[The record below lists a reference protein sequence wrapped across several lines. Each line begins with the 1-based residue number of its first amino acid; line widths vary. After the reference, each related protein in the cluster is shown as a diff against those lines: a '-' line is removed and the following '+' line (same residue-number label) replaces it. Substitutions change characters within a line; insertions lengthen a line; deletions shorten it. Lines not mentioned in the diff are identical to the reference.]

1 MPVPETHLRRIRRW
15 CAAKVPVR
23 SCYRPYYQIRFEHAV
38 RGSNVTIFELRAP
51 WEEGVEPEWTRRPWA
66 QLRYDGSLW
75 RLYWW
80 CRSRRWRLDTWAT
93 PSEAPSPGP
102 LLELLDDP
110 YFPTWAY

>member
-1 MPVPETHLRRIRRW
+1 MPVPETHLRQIMRW
-15 CAAKVPVR
+15 CAAKVPQPTR
-23 SCYRPYYQIRFEHAV
+23 DPTRDRIRFEHSV
-38 RGSNVTIFELRAP
+38 RGSNVTIHEFRAP
-51 WEEGVEPEWTRRPWA
+51 WKDGPEPVWTQRKWA

-80 CRSRRWRLDTWAT
+80 CRSRRWRLDTWGT
-93 PSEAPSPGP
+93 PSAAMSPGP